1 MLFKK
6 LFDGIASVPAGPVDI
21 KPNGI
26 SFKPSIKVAQKFEK
40 PFSIPPICLNHA
52 IAPKQRIDPPRDI
65 QADTMLAG
73 RGNLKTLSF
82 LRPAPAKSGCIV
94 KPVSS
99 WNTIVSFGPRDSSFF

>member
-1 MLFKK
+1 MFFKK

-40 PFSIPPICLNHA
+40 PFSIPPFCLNHA
-52 IAPKQRIDPPRDI
+52 IASKQRIDPPRDI

-73 RGNLKTLSF
+73 RRNLKTLSF
-82 LRPAPAKSGCIV
+82 LRPAPAKPGVHRKACLILEYNCLFWPQGL
-94 KPVSS
+94 K
-99 WNTIVSFGPRDSSFF
+99 FF